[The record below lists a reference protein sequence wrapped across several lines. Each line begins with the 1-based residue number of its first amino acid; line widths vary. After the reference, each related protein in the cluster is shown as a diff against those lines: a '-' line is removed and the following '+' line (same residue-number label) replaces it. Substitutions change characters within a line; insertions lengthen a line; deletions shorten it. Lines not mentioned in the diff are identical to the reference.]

1 MMKSTKMY
9 RKTKRI
15 LKYTVFSAM
24 AVFVLLTLVLA
35 VHIYQVSNMPK
46 GGVDGWQM
54 ARIDVVSTKDSIS
67 LEMFRNAVQSQDGV
81 FHTYVNYASG
91 TLAFAYNPEVT
102 HADTVCSSA
111 KLVTGLK
118 AERILVHAEDVAN
131 ACPVIDKNSITYRI
145 SSGFQKLF
153 Q

>member
-1 MMKSTKMY
+1 MNKKV
-9 RKTKRI
+9 KRI
-15 LKYTVFSAM
+15 IKYTVFSAM
-24 AVFVLLTLVLA
+24 AVFVLLTIVLA
-35 VHIYQVSNMPK
+35 VHIYQVSNKPK

-54 ARIDVVSTKDSIS
+54 ARIDVVSTKDSIP
-67 LEMFRNAVQSQDGV
+67 LDMFKNAVQAQEGV
-81 FHTYVNYASG
+81 FHTYLNYTSG
-91 TLAFAYNPEVT
+91 TLAFAYDPFVIY
-102 HADTVCSSA
+102 ADTVCSRA
-111 KLVTGLK
+111 MLHTGLE